1 MKNIL
6 KVLLLSITLLIVSCG
21 KGNPD
26 GYFKKETIDVKVKIT
41 YVSRAKYSKVEGY
54 FVRDGIQVPIDNG
67 SSGYHYKTYK
77 LKEGQVINCRI
88 NKYYTSI
95 NDGYKV
101 EFSDLDVS
109 KYEID

>member
-6 KVLLLSITLLIVSCG
+6 KVLLLVVSLLIVSCG
-21 KGNPD
+21 KRTD
-26 GYFKKETIDVKVKIT
+26 GYFKRETIDVKVKIT

-67 SSGYHYKTYK
+67 NSGYHYKTYN

-88 NKYYTSI
+88 YKYYTSI
-95 NDGYKV
+95 RDGYKV